1 VIDSLDAM
9 DVVHEGLLEHLL
21 AKELA
26 KASFASRSEAGR
38 YAANVR
44 WQGQGKVFDASSDA
58 TNFSLLDRDKSKF
71 DLSRTVSQ
79 AFKER
84 ISREISPEDHA
95 DLLYLLDRE
104 PFSMSR
110 EKMVEEIRNGTYN
123 DNFLDI
129 FDHNYTGKDD
139 GGTVL
144 SVTSMALQEAVR
156 RKFNPPNAKPVLEKA
171 NSDYLEKVNNP
182 TLKKVADILVDE
194 VYKDTQNYLAE
205 KGVKSVVVFRGTKN
219 DELAAQAGSKNVTV
233 RLRPFASFSSD
244 ETTAGV
250 FAQKNDWMGRKA
262 KGVIL
267 KATVDAKNIFS
278 IGRRN
283 FGMAEENELL
293 VLGGEILLDIKKYKE
308 SKRFPD

>member
-1 VIDSLDAM
+1 MIDSLDAM

-44 WQGQGKVFDASSDA
+44 WQGQGKVFDASSNE
-58 TNFSLLDRDKSKF
+58 TNFNLLDKDINTF
-71 DLSRTVSQ
+71 QLNRTVHE
-79 AFKER
+79 AVKKR
-84 ISREISPEDHA
+84 IAKEISPEDQA
-95 DLLYLLDRE
+95 DLFYLLGKT
-104 PFSMSR
+104 PFSGSR
-110 EKMVEEIRNGTYN
+110 QKMIEEIRDGVYGG
-123 DNFLDI
+123 NFMYA
-129 FDHNYTGKDD
+129 FEHAWTGKDASFY
-139 GGTVL
+139 GP
-144 SVTSMALQEAVR
+144 SVPSSLALQEAVR

-171 NSDYLEKVNNP
+171 NSDYLEEVNNP
-182 TLKKVADILVDE
+182 TMKKVADILVDE
-194 VYKDTQNYLAE
+194 IYKDTQNYLAE

-244 ETTAGV
+244 ETTAGM

-267 KATVDAKNIFS
+267 KATVDAKNIFA

-283 FGMAEENELL
+283 FGMDAENELL
-293 VLGGEILLDIKKYKE
+293 VLGGEIPVDITKYKE
-308 SKRFPD
+308 TK